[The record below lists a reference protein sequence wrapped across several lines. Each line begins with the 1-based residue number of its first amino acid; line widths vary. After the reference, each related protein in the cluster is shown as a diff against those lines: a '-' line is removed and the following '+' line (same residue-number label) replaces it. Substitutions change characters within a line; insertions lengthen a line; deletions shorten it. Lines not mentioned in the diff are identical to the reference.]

1 MLRNNVIFLLR
12 KRSTAD
18 EIFSYL
24 CFLCF
29 LCVSLGCR
37 DGFSNLSI
45 FHQSFFPLFLW
56 HWSSGHNQYAGLSI
70 PGSILWAAYGSIFA
84 QGSHANYYLLPCKLI
99 TQIRCLLNL
108 NNVYRIK
115 QRKKRWKMI
124 PGCLWRD
131 AEVKHTTVYVNF
143 CHGWGWNRFNKWKK
157 AACMYSNTACNC

>member
-1 MLRNNVIFLLR
+1 MRYFHICVFCAFSVFRSAAGTALAIFQS
-12 KRSTAD
+12 STKV
-18 EIFSYL
+18 F
-24 CFLCF
+24 FL
-29 LCVSLGCR
+29 
-37 DGFSNLSI
+37 
-45 FHQSFFPLFLW
+45 FFFLW

-115 QRKKRWKMI
+115 QRGKKRWKMI

-143 CHGWGWNRFNKWKK
+143 CHGWGWNKFNKWKK
-157 AACMYSNTACNC
+157 AACMYSNVAYNC